1 MKKKAYLLISYSTVC
16 HKTRWRMF
24 PIETFLVFLADLH
37 ELQREVPAVHL
48 TEGIVGIA
56 VEEGAD
62 CLAQPA
68 LADDRLLQQ
77 AAAQG
82 EQLVSLL

>member
-1 MKKKAYLLISYSTVC
+1 MKKKAYLLISYSTVG

-77 AAAQG
+77 AATYRRF
-82 EQLVSLL
+82 